1 MAAVYK
7 RGDAWYLDYRD
18 AHGRQRRS
26 LGDITKKEAE
36 AALAAKEYELRTG
49 HNLTAAHNG
58 APQFA
63 LFAEDYL
70 RWFGQEYP
78 TSYNRVAGI
87 VRNTLVPAFGKYDLD
102 AIKTKPVEDWK
113 LRRSKE
119 PSQRVRK
126 GEKAA
131 AVKADTVNKELRQ
144 LRAMLNKAV
153 DWALIRQFPGPK
165 KSVRQLRKEK
175 QQIRRALCGEQT

>member
-49 HNLTAAHNG
+49 HNLTAAHNS

-63 LFAEDYL
+63 LFAEAYL
-70 RWFGQEYP
+70 RWFGQDYP
-78 TSYNRVAGI
+78 TSYNRRSEERSVGKEG
-87 VRNTLVPAFGKYDLD
+87 VRTG
-102 AIKTKPVEDWK
+102 
-113 LRRSKE
+113 R
-119 PSQRVRK
+119 
-126 GEKAA
+126 
-131 AVKADTVNKELRQ
+131 
-144 LRAMLNKAV
+144 
-153 DWALIRQFPGPK
+153 
-165 KSVRQLRKEK
+165 
-175 QQIRRALCGEQT
+175 

>member
-49 HNLTAAHNG
+49 HNLTAAHNS

-63 LFAEDYL
+63 LFAE
-70 RWFGQEYP
+70 RSEEH
-78 TSYNRVAGI
+78 TSALQSLMRISY
-87 VRNTLVPAFGKYDLD
+87 
-102 AIKTKPVEDWK
+102 
-113 LRRSKE
+113 
-119 PSQRVRK
+119 
-126 GEKAA
+126 
-131 AVKADTVNKELRQ
+131 AVLC
-144 LRAMLNKAV
+144 LH
-153 DWALIRQFPGPK
+153 K
-165 KSVRQLRKEK
+165 KIFNHLH
-175 QQIRRALCGEQT
+175 IT